1 MRKVAIRGDWRE
13 ILRNG
18 LAGLKACATYDLVR
32 STEELVER
40 QKIEKQTP
48 CAQGRES
55 IMAMQ
60 ERKRDQLTT
69 ASAFL
74 PDLREQP
81 PITRSR
87 RNTLGGQ
94 LQRIPPVSLI
104 RRIKSEY
111 DRLDAPQRFRTCTVS
126 CTGLSGG
133 NQFRSW
139 QMVLAS
145 PSEPLSQLEVLVV
158 DCQATAAAPR
168 GHLLEIGWA
177 RARKAIT
184 HAHSSLIALPDGEQI
199 PPAVARITGISERM
213 MTAAVDRHL
222 AWRELSD
229 QAASLAQQPAPT
241 VIHFARF
248 EQPFLRTLATDVFPL
263 DVVCTR
269 DIARRL
275 LPNLPRCSLRA
286 LAGYFGRGVGSLR
299 RSADHVEA
307 TAFVWHE
314 LVGLLDR
321 HGVSTWGALHDWLAG
336 PAEPIGR
343 RRRIWPMPRDVRL
356 SLPAAPGIYR
366 MLRTDG
372 SVLYVGKAASLHH
385 RVNSYFRKQAGVPER
400 LLEMLSQAR
409 AISFDVTPSAL
420 EAALLEPDE
429 IKRHRPPYNVALT
442 TASRS
447 LWFTPLDLSARGRQ
461 PSPHCPFGPFA
472 SAETLDQFAALA
484 RAGRAALTPGS
495 RGPDDRTF
503 TAGYDRLCATH
514 PELSRV
520 DLSDYAKLLR
530 LGTRLWREGRR
541 DRDVDEDYANE
552 TRRSLTVWTPE
563 FVQVSL
569 EWLALRAALARR
581 RAIWLTRLF
590 ESSVVWRE
598 PGDSR
603 ARLIVIENSEVVLS
617 AAADA
622 HATPPIPPGYRRPV
636 AARREAFTLGSFDRL
651 RVLTTEL
658 KRLIAAA
665 APMALRLDA
674 GPALDEPRLA
684 SALWWV

>member
-1 MRKVAIRGDWRE
+1 
-13 ILRNG
+13 
-18 LAGLKACATYDLVR
+18 
-32 STEELVER
+32 
-40 QKIEKQTP
+40 
-48 CAQGRES
+48 
-55 IMAMQ
+55 
-60 ERKRDQLTT
+60 
-69 ASAFL
+69 
-74 PDLREQP
+74 
-81 PITRSR
+81 
-87 RNTLGGQ
+87 
-94 LQRIPPVSLI
+94 
-104 RRIKSEY
+104 
-111 DRLDAPQRFRTCTVS
+111 
-126 CTGLSGG
+126 
-133 NQFRSW
+133 
-139 QMVLAS
+139 MVLTS

-177 RARKAIT
+177 RVLGPTLT
-184 HAHSSLIALPDGEQI
+184 HAQASLIALPDGEQI
-199 PPAVARITGISERM
+199 PSAVARITGISEPM
-213 MTAAVDRHL
+213 MRSAVDERC
-222 AWRELSD
+222 AWRELTE
-229 QAASLAQQPAPT
+229 QAASLTQQPAPT

-248 EQPFLRTLATDVFPL
+248 EQPFLRTLADGVFPL

-286 LAGYFGRGVGSLR
+286 LAGYCGRAVGALR

-307 TAFVWHE
+307 TAFVWRE
-314 LVGLLDR
+314 LIRVLEME
-321 HGVSTWGALHDWLAG
+321 GVSTWGALHDWLAR
-336 PAEPIGR
+336 PAKPTTGR
-343 RRRIWPMPRDVRL
+343 RRVWPMPRDVRL
-356 SLPAAPGIYR
+356 SLPHAPGIYR

-385 RVNSYFRKQAGVPER
+385 RVNSYFRKQNGVPER
-400 LLEMLSQAR
+400 SLEMLSQAR
-409 AISFDVTPSAL
+409 AISFDVTPSPL

-442 TASRS
+442 TESRA
-447 LWFTPLDLSARGRQ
+447 LWFTSLDLSARSPQ

-472 SAETLDQFAALA
+472 SADTLDQVAALA

-495 RGPDDRTF
+495 RGPDARTF
-503 TAGYDRLCATH
+503 TAGHDRLCATH

-520 DLSDYAKLLR
+520 DLSDDAKLLR

-541 DRDVDEDYANE
+541 DRDGDEDGAND
-552 TRRSLTVWTPE
+552 TRRGVTVWTPE

-590 ESSVVWRE
+590 DSSVVWRE
-598 PGDSR
+598 PGDSC
-603 ARLIVIENSEVVLS
+603 ARLIVIENSEVVVS
-617 AAADA
+617 EAVDA

-636 AARREAFTLGSFDRL
+636 AARREAFTLDSFDRL

-658 KRLIAAA
+658 KRLIAAG
-665 APMALRLDA
+665 APVALRLGA
-674 GPALDEPRLA
+674 GPALDESRLA

>member
-1 MRKVAIRGDWRE
+1 
-13 ILRNG
+13 
-18 LAGLKACATYDLVR
+18 
-32 STEELVER
+32 
-40 QKIEKQTP
+40 
-48 CAQGRES
+48 
-55 IMAMQ
+55 
-60 ERKRDQLTT
+60 
-69 ASAFL
+69 
-74 PDLREQP
+74 
-81 PITRSR
+81 
-87 RNTLGGQ
+87 
-94 LQRIPPVSLI
+94 
-104 RRIKSEY
+104 
-111 DRLDAPQRFRTCTVS
+111 
-126 CTGLSGG
+126 
-133 NQFRSW
+133 
-139 QMVLAS
+139 MVLAS

-177 RARKAIT
+177 RVLGTTIT
-184 HAHSSLIALPDGEQI
+184 HAHAPLIALPDGEQI
-199 PPAVARITGISERM
+199 PPAVARITGISEPM
-213 MTAAVDRHL
+213 MRSGVDGGC
-222 AWRELSD
+222 AWRELTD
-229 QAASLAQQPAPT
+229 QAASLTQQPAPT

-248 EQPFLRTLATDVFPL
+248 EQPFLRTLAAGVFPL

-275 LPNLPRCSLRA
+275 LPSLPRCSLRA
-286 LAGYFGRGVGSLR
+286 LAGYFGRAVGALR

-314 LVGLLDR
+314 LVGLLER

-336 PAEPIGR
+336 PVQLIR
-343 RRRIWPMPRDVRL
+343 CRHRTWPMPRDVRL
-356 SLPAAPGIYR
+356 SLPPSPGVYR

-409 AISFDVTPSAL
+409 AISVDVTPSPL

-442 TASRS
+442 TESRA
-447 LWFTPLDLSARGRQ
+447 LWFTAPDLSARGPH
-461 PSPHCPFGPFA
+461 PSPHCPLGPFA
-472 SAETLDQFAALA
+472 SAETLDRFAALA
-484 RAGRAALTPGS
+484 QAGRAALTPGS
-495 RGPDDRTF
+495 RGPDDGTF
-503 TAGYDRLCATH
+503 AAGYDRLCATH

-520 DLSDYAKLLR
+520 DLSDYGKLLR

-541 DRDVDEDYANE
+541 DRDVDEDDAND
-552 TRRSLTVWTPE
+552 TRRGLTVWTPE

-590 ESSVVWRE
+590 HSSVVWRE
-598 PGDSR
+598 PADGC
-603 ARLIVIENSEVVLS
+603 ARLIVIENGEVVLTG
-617 AAADA
+617 AVDA
-622 HATPPIPPGYRRPV
+622 HATPPIPLGYRRSV
-636 AARREAFTLGSFDRL
+636 AARREAFTLASFDRL

-658 KRLIAAA
+658 KRLIAAG
-665 APMALRLDA
+665 APVALRLGV